1 MILRKVIYPY
11 EYMDDWKKFNEVSLQ
26 EKEGFYSHL
35 HMEDIT
41 DADHKHA
48 KRLCKDFKIED
59 FAEYHD

>member
-1 MILRKVIYPY
+1 
-11 EYMDDWKKFNEVSLQ
+11 MDDWKKFNEVSLQ